1 MAKSSYTFLR
11 PHIAGPLLFQRSLVV
26 SPPPV
31 PRPPVTKE
39 ALPLLSLLPS
49 SSHDYNQH
57 GDNNDK
63 ADQPR
68 NKNNE
73 EEAMEDTETI
83 KLRIGPPSPNCDSPL
98 DLATVV
104 AGAGDSKA
112 AEEGEEELG
121 SQAGGTATGD
131 DGCSEYFTIG
141 EKKLTNGKYWIP
153 TAAQI
158 MFGPMLFACPVCCK
172 TFSRYNNLQV

>member
-1 MAKSSYTFLR
+1 MAKSSYTFLS
-11 PHIAGPLLFQRSLVV
+11 PDIAAGSLLFQRSLVV

-31 PRPPVTKE
+31 PPPPVTKE

-63 ADQPR
+63 AGQPW
-68 NKNNE
+68 NKNE
-73 EEAMEDTETI
+73 KEAMEDTETI
-83 KLRIGPPSPNCDSPL
+83 KLRISPPSPNCDFPL
-98 DLATVV
+98 DLATV
-104 AGAGDSKA
+104 AGGASDSKA

-121 SQAGGTATGD
+121 SQAGGTATAD
-131 DGCSEYFTIG
+131 DGCSEYLIIG

-153 TAAQI
+153 TPAHI
-158 MFGPMLFACPVCCK
+158 LFGPMLFACPVCCK